1 MAVVTMK
8 SLLEAGVHFGHQTK
22 RWNPKM
28 GKYIYAARNDIHI
41 IDLQISVGLIE
52 EAYAFI
58 RDIAKSGKDILFVGT
73 KKQAQEV
80 SIEEALRSNSYYVTE
95 RWLGGTLTNFRT
107 IRRRVKRLEQ
117 IEKMEKDGTFD
128 RLPKKEVVKIKKE
141 YDKLNKLLCG
151 IRDMHKLPQA
161 MFIVDPSKEDIA
173 IKEARKL
180 NIPFIQTVHTI
191 YEEAVDYVTKGHF
204 STLSKKVVTKYISN
218 FYNKNVNEIIVPSKR
233 VYNIL
238 KNKYKIKT
246 PINIVP
252 NGTNLEK
259 FKKEN
264 KKEITKLKT
273 KYNLTN
279 CFVILFVGRLGYEK
293 NISFLI
299 EAHKKIVAKNK
310 HAKLLIVGEGP
321 DHNILLELTKELNL
335 EENVIFTGKVDYE
348 EVTNYYHLADILVT
362 ASKCET
368 QGLTIIEALASSTVV
383 CTIKKE
389 VFLSVIKHQ
398 KNGILFKNKLD
409 YVYHINHLIKS
420 KEKLNNMKKNTV
432 SSVKEYSL
440 EYYAKSII
448 KVYKKALKNKNIN
461 KNNDCPK

>member
-1 MAVVTMK
+1 MRIGLFTDVYLPCISGVVVAVTTLK
-8 SLLEAGVHFGHQTK
+8 
-22 RWNPKM
+22 
-28 GKYIYAARNDIHI
+28 
-41 IDLQISVGLIE
+41 
-52 EAYAFI
+52 
-58 RDIAKSGKDILFVGT
+58 
-73 KKQAQEV
+73 
-80 SIEEALRSNSYYVTE
+80 EALEKEGHEVFIITMNE
-95 RWLGGTLTNFRT
+95 NFKT
-107 IRRRVKRLEQ
+107 RRYTKENNMTKIPGVPSFIYDYNFK
-117 IEKMEKDGTFD
+117 IMYPFKAEKI
-128 RLPKKEVVKIKKE
+128 IKKLNLDVIHSHTE
-141 YDKLNKLLCG
+141 LTIGKLGKN
-151 IRDMHKLPQA
+151 M
-161 MFIVDPSKEDIA
+161 
-173 IKEARKL
+173 ARKL